1 MAFSELWVGGATWSA
16 DGWLSSGAAGHTLA
30 AWCAIDYCV
39 PAMSAFTAAE
49 LEALIP
55 RLRRFARALTGS
67 REAADDLTQDTLERA
82 WVKRALWQPG
92 TNLRAW
98 LFTVMHGVF
107 VNGTRR
113 WRPTDSLDA
122 LADAGVERAD
132 EGAGAESAI
141 AIRDLRQALQ
151 RLPDEQCQ
159 VVLLVGLEQFS
170 YAEAAEVLGVPIGT
184 VMSRLSRG
192 RERLRQLLEEGA
204 QDQHGLRRVK

>member
-1 MAFSELWVGGATWSA
+1 M
-16 DGWLSSGAAGHTLA
+16 
-30 AWCAIDYCV
+30 
-39 PAMSAFTAAE
+39 PAFTAAE

-82 WVKRALWQPG
+82 WAKRELWQAG

-98 LFTVMHGVF
+98 LFAVMHSVF

-113 WRPTDSLDA
+113 WRPIESLDA
-122 LADAGVERAD
+122 LPGAAFERPDHGASVET
-132 EGAGAESAI
+132 AI
-141 AIRDLRQALQ
+141 VVRELREALLG
-151 RLPDEQCQ
+151 LPDEQRQ
-159 VVLLVGLEQFS
+159 VVLLVGLEEFS

-192 RERLRQLLEEGA
+192 RERLRQLLEEGSA
-204 QDQHGLRRVK
+204 DRHGLRRVK

>member
-1 MAFSELWVGGATWSA
+1 M
-16 DGWLSSGAAGHTLA
+16 
-30 AWCAIDYCV
+30 
-39 PAMSAFTAAE
+39 PAFTEAE
-49 LEALIP
+49 IEALIP

-82 WVKRALWQPG
+82 WTKRELWQAG

-98 LFTVMHGVF
+98 LFAVMHGVF

-113 WRPTDSLDA
+113 RRPTESLDA
-122 LADAGVERAD
+122 LQFAGGECPDDGASVET
-132 EGAGAESAI
+132 GI
-141 AIRDLRQALQ
+141 ALRDMRQALL
-151 RLPDEQCQ
+151 RLPDDQRQ

-192 RERLRQLLEEGA
+192 RERLRQLLEDGSP
-204 QDQHGLRRVK
+204 DRHGLRRVK